1 MSSKKKRRSSMKS
14 AKAAGPSSNGSSEP
28 QQSQTP
34 SPEVLEKPTR
44 RRFTAEYKARIVQ
57 LAESLPHGEQ
67 AALLRKEGLYASHLR
82 DWRKLYKNGGID
94 ALKTRKRGPT
104 TKPDAKWKKHSEQL
118 ERENARL
125 RHRLDQARKLVCT
138 IWSPSIGSLHNGHD
152 FGSP

>member
-44 RRFTAEYKARIVQ
+44 RRFT
-57 LAESLPHGEQ
+57 
-67 AALLRKEGLYASHLR
+67 
-82 DWRKLYKNGGID
+82 
-94 ALKTRKRGPT
+94 
-104 TKPDAKWKKHSEQL
+104 
-118 ERENARL
+118 
-125 RHRLDQARKLVCT
+125 VCT

>member
-67 AALLRKEGLYASHLR
+67 AALLRKEAHLR

-104 TKPDAKWKKHSEQL
+104 SKADAKWKKHSEQL

-125 RHRLDQARKLVCT
+125 RHRLDQARKLLEIQKKVAEILEAEERENC
-138 IWSPSIGSLHNGHD
+138 S
-152 FGSP
+152 